1 MSTLDSSIQLVAK
14 KLRNDD
20 FYVKATEIIDKAKA
34 DYDID
39 FGDVRYKLQDPSKL
53 REEAIKEIID
63 ELGFEY
69 IRKLMDTLTNIE
81 FNVLIDFISLLNL
94 LKGSREGLEIVMRL
108 LGFDTV
114 ITEWWEASPQKEPL
128 TFDLTVLMNTSLVP
142 DFDATLEKVKIFV
155 RHYVLPELDL
165 IDFKFVLESFLEKQ
179 VNLAGFVKMKHFG
192 RIVGKLP

>member
-1 MSTLDSSIQLVAK
+1 MSTLDSSIQLISK
-14 KLRNDD
+14 KLRDD
-20 FYVKATEIIDKAKA
+20 EFFIKVAEIIDKAKD
-34 DYDID
+34 DYDAD
-39 FGDVRYKLQDPSKL
+39 FADIKYKLQDPTKL

-63 ELGFEY
+63 ELGFTY

-94 LKGSREGLEIVMRL
+94 LKGSRDGLEIVMRL

-114 ITEWWEASPQKEPL
+114 IVEWWEALPQKEPM

-142 DFDATLEKVKIFV
+142 DFDETLEKVKIFT
-155 RHYVLPELDL
+155 RHYVLPKLDL

-179 VNLAGFVKMKHFG
+179 VNLAGFVRMKHFG
-192 RIVGKLP
+192 RIVDKLP